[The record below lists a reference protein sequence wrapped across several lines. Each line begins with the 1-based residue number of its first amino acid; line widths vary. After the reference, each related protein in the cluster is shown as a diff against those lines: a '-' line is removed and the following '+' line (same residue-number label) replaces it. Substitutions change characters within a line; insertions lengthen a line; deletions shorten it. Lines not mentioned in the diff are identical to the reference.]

1 MKNMI
6 CNVVDFIRDGKII
19 ILGMIKKFFFLILCL
34 LKKIFFFYKEKIYIG
49 CVFLLIFIEIV

>member
-19 ILGMIKKFFFLILCL
+19 ILGMIKKIFFF
-34 LKKIFFFYKEKIYIG
+34 KKEFFFYKEKIYIG